1 MSKSRTQT
9 VLALIVFAV
18 GLLIAAILGLF
29 AYISVTA
36 TPLHPDPQQVPSVIQ
51 SAPSSTWADAVKQ
64 GQQIVR
70 AGLTEQNLPGV
81 SVAVGVGGDIVWA
94 EGFGWADLDNRSPI
108 RPEMR
113 FRIANVSNTLTSVAV
128 GLLLERNTLNL
139 DAEIQTYVPDFPKK
153 QWPVTLRQ
161 LMGQLAG
168 VRNDAGDEESL
179 APCERTV
186 DGLQRFA
193 RDPLRFEPGTAFR
206 ASSYGW
212 ILVSAAVEAAADER
226 FFTFMRG
233 QIFEPLGMTGTRPD
247 SSAQP
252 IPDRVTFYFP
262 RFAGDPRY
270 GPELTREGDHSC
282 FAGAGAFLSTPSD
295 LARFAMAVN
304 GGGLLRPAIVE
315 LLQTPQR
322 LTSGQQT
329 EYGLGWAL
337 EAVPL
342 GGKPTR
348 MAGHGTKPDFIGGT
362 AYLMTFP
369 ERGIVVAL
377 TSNISFADMKSP
389 ALKIAQAFAEPRKP
403 ARN

>member
-1 MSKSRTQT
+1 
-9 VLALIVFAV
+9 LIVFAV

-36 TPLHPDPQQVPSVIQ
+36 TPLHPNPQHVPSVMH

-94 EGFGWADLDNRSPI
+94 EGFGWADLDTRSLV

-128 GLLLERNTLNL
+128 GLLLEKNKLNL

-179 APCERTV
+179 APCERTA

-206 ASSYGW
+206 SSSYGW

-226 FFTFMRG
+226 FFKFMRA

-247 SSAQP
+247 SSAEP
-252 IPDRVTFYFP
+252 IPDLVTFYFP

-295 LARFAMAVN
+295 LVRFAMAVN
-304 GGGLLRPAIVE
+304 SGRLLQPATVE

-337 EAVPL
+337 ETVPL
-342 GGKPTR
+342 SGQPTR

-389 ALKIAQAFAEPRKP
+389 ALKIAQAFAEQKKP
-403 ARN
+403 ARK